1 MNITLPWSAAN
12 TTIKSFIVS
21 GNRLDSVFSDLES
34 DVLPPFSV
42 GSEGSS

>member
-21 GNRLDSVFSDLES
+21 GNGLDSVFSD
-34 DVLPPFSV
+34 VFPPLSV